1 MKKGVIGFCALAF
14 SALLVVQ
21 PADAARLGGA
31 RSSGVQRS
39 VPKTPPAATPA
50 KPAQEQAAP
59 NQAAPTAQPQPSG
72 LARWM
77 PALGGLALGGLLGY
91 LFAGNGLGGLLGSLF
106 AGNGLGGILLLVL
119 LAVVAVLAFRALA
132 RRGAQSPQPV
142 QYAGMDR
149 QTTLTPPSAPAP
161 GDAMHT
167 AARFPA
173 GFDSASF
180 LRGAKMNF
188 VKLQFAND
196 QGRLEDIRE
205 FTTDEMFEAL
215 ERDIHE
221 RHGAGQQTD
230 IESLDAQLVDL
241 ATEGPQH
248 WASVRFSGRV
258 REVPGAVPVDFA
270 EVGNL
275 VKPADGSSG
284 WLLAGIQQMH

>member
-1 MKKGVIGFCALAF
+1 MTKGLIGLWALAF

-21 PADAARLGGA
+21 SAEAARLGGA

-39 VPKTPPAATPA
+39 VPKSPPAATPA
-50 KPAQEQAAP
+50 KPAQDQAAPSQATP

-91 LFAGNGLGGLLGSLF
+91 LFAGNGLGGV
-106 AGNGLGGILLLVL
+106 LLLAL
-119 LAVVAVLAFRALA
+119 LAVVAVLAFRTLA

-149 QTTLTPPSAPAP
+149 QTTLTPPAQASRE
-161 GDAMHT
+161 AMST
-167 AARFPA
+167 EARFPS
-173 GFDSASF
+173 GFDAASF

-188 VKLQFAND
+188 VKLQLAND
-196 QGRLEDIRE
+196 QGRLDDIRE

-215 ERDIHE
+215 ERDIRE

-230 IESLDAQLVDL
+230 IESLDAQLVDV
-241 ATEGPQH
+241 ATEGRQH

-258 REVPGAVPVDFA
+258 REVPGAAPVDFA
-270 EVGNL
+270 EVWNL

>member
-1 MKKGVIGFCALAF
+1 MTKGLIGFCALAF

-21 PADAARLGGA
+21 TADAARLGGA

-91 LFAGNGLGGLLGSLF
+91 LFAGNGLGG
-106 AGNGLGGILLLVL
+106 ILLLVL

-161 GDAMHT
+161 GDAMPMGIT
-167 AARFPA
+167 
-173 GFDSASF
+173 
-180 LRGAKMNF
+180 LRNTSMSVN
-188 VKLQFAND
+188 VKE
-196 QGRLEDIRE
+196 RLD
-205 FTTDEMFEAL
+205 
-215 ERDIHE
+215 
-221 RHGAGQQTD
+221 
-230 IESLDAQLVDL
+230 
-241 ATEGPQH
+241 
-248 WASVRFSGRV
+248 FS
-258 REVPGAVPVDFA
+258 
-270 EVGNL
+270 
-275 VKPADGSSG
+275 
-284 WLLAGIQQMH
+284 

>member
-1 MKKGVIGFCALAF
+1 MTKGLIGFCALAF

-21 PADAARLGGA
+21 TADAARLGGA

-91 LFAGNGLGGLLGSLF
+91 LFAGNGLGG
-106 AGNGLGGILLLVL
+106 ILLLVL

-161 GDAMHT
+161 GDAMPT

-173 GFDSASF
+173 GFDAASF

-215 ERDIHE
+215 ERDIHD

-270 EVGNL
+270 EVWNL

>member
-1 MKKGVIGFCALAF
+1 MTKGLIGFCALAF

-21 PADAARLGGA
+21 TADAARLGGA

-91 LFAGNGLGGLLGSLF
+91 LFAGNGLGG
-106 AGNGLGGILLLVL
+106 ILLLAL
-119 LAVVAVLAFRALA
+119 LAFGAVLAFRMLA

-149 QTTLTPPSAPAP
+149 QTTLAPPAQTSRE
-161 GDAMHT
+161 AMAT
-167 AARFPA
+167 EARFPS
-173 GFDSASF
+173 GFDAASF

-188 VKLQFAND
+188 VKLQLAND

-248 WASVRFSGRV
+248 WASVRFSGRI
-258 REVPGAVPVDFA
+258 RDVPGAAPVDFA
-270 EVGNL
+270 EVWNL

>member
-1 MKKGVIGFCALAF
+1 MAKGLIGFCALAF

-21 PADAARLGGA
+21 TADAARLGGA

-91 LFAGNGLGGLLGSLF
+91 LFAGNGLGG
-106 AGNGLGGILLLVL
+106 ILLLAL
-119 LAVVAVLAFRALA
+119 LAFGAVLAFRMLA

-161 GDAMHT
+161 GDAMAT

-173 GFDSASF
+173 GFDAASF

-241 ATEGPQH
+241 ATEGPRH

-270 EVGNL
+270 EVWNL

>member
-1 MKKGVIGFCALAF
+1 MTKGLIGFCALAF

-21 PADAARLGGA
+21 TADAARLGGA

-91 LFAGNGLGGLLGSLF
+91 LFAGNGLGG
-106 AGNGLGGILLLVL
+106 ILLLVL

-161 GDAMHT
+161 GDAMAT

-173 GFDSASF
+173 GFDAASF

-270 EVGNL
+270 EVWNL